1 MVLEK
6 VIKIVAEHLEMEESE
21 ITAETTLADLGV
33 DSLDTV
39 EILMEMED
47 EFGITI
53 DPGDVH
59 VEKVGELAD
68 YIASVLDK

>member
-6 VIKIVAEHLEMEESE
+6 VIKIVAEHLEMDESE
-21 ITAETTLADLGV
+21 ITAETTLADL
-33 DSLDTV
+33 
-39 EILMEMED
+39 
-47 EFGITI
+47 GITI

-68 YIASVLDK
+68 YIASVMDK